1 MHFARFT
8 KWIFETGRLAP
19 GYDWFR
25 CVVNIPEDV
34 ERVDDPEGEGEL
46 AMMSTAAIKTY
57 SSTDERNGRIN
68 PALEADDEMD
78 AAAEAI
84 RQRRQ
89 SASKAPA
96 VGKNV
101 GIGGGG
107 GGGGGSG
114 FDRPRQDQTAF

>member
-1 MHFARFT
+1 
-8 KWIFETGRLAP
+8 
-19 GYDWFR
+19 
-25 CVVNIPEDV
+25 
-34 ERVDDPEGEGEL
+34 
-46 AMMSTAAIKTY
+46 MSTAAIKTY

>member
-1 MHFARFT
+1 MHFGRFS

-34 ERVDDPEGEGEL
+34 ERVDDPDGEGEL
-46 AMMSTAAIKTY
+46 AMMSTAAVKTY

-68 PALEADDEMD
+68 PALEPDDEMD

-84 RQRRQ
+84 RKRRQ
-89 SASKAPA
+89 SASVSKH
-96 VGKNV
+96 VGV
-101 GIGGGG
+101 GGG

-114 FDRPRQDQTAF
+114 FDKPRQDQTAF